1 MNNRKTVLSLALAC
15 ALFGG
20 TAQADTAVGAYV
32 NHDGWTTRTIDEFN
46 DSTTRTSATI
56 NLFSSFDY
64 SWWGH
69 LRYQASN
76 IVSRNAVPLITWMP
90 YQRDRPEA
98 NVLQEISNGEHDGYI
113 YSWIDGFKY
122 WRSTYPSDQQPKIAL
137 RFAHEFNGT
146 WYPWGDKPED
156 LKLAW
161 RYLHNMF
168 KNAGIDDAVDWVWC
182 ANNVDV
188 DSHDDITLYY
198 PGDDVVDWLS
208 LDGYNWGSNYS
219 FSSWKSFDETFSQ
232 QYVKMVTSFPGK
244 PVMLGEVSSAEPHD
258 LPNANWG
265 QNGDD
270 SDAGESKEEWVA
282 DMMQSIQSYYP
293 AIKSI
298 VWFNTNKELRWGL
311 NLDGNTG
318 LSAYNHAV
326 SDPYFAGTMEPEVA
340 EASSMAAFDFGKPSL
355 QARASDT
362 EPNGVSHKSS
372 PETAA
377 GSSAK
382 SSVASRTKVSKDS
395 SKKPE
400 IKGVNKL
407 KKEAAGLRK
416 MNRKLLKKWRL
427 ESILPADVD
436 QRNQ

>member
-1 MNNRKTVLSLALAC
+1 MKNKKTVLSLALAC
-15 ALFGG
+15 ALFGS
-20 TAQADTAVGAYV
+20 TSQAETAVGAYV

-46 DSTTRTSATI
+46 DSTTRPSSTI

-64 SWWGH
+64 GWWGH
-69 LRYQASN
+69 LRYQAAN

-90 YQRDRPEA
+90 YKRDRPDA
-98 NVLQEISNGEHDGYI
+98 NILQEISNGQHDGYI

-122 WRSTYPSDQQPKIAL
+122 WRSTYPADQQPKIAL

-156 LKLAW
+156 LKSAW
-161 RYLHNMF
+161 RYLHTMF
-168 KNAGIDDAVDWVWC
+168 KNAGINDAVDWVWC

-188 DSHDDITLYY
+188 DSHDDITRYY
-198 PGDDVVDWLS
+198 PGDDMVDWLS

-232 QYVKMVTSFPGK
+232 QYVKMITNFPGK

-258 LPNANWG
+258 LPNASWG

-270 SDAGESKEEWVA
+270 SDAAESKEEWVA
-282 DMMQSIQSYYP
+282 DMMQSIQTNYP

-318 LSAYNHAV
+318 LSAYNNAV
-326 SDPYFAGTMEPEVA
+326 SDPYFAGTIEPESTMIAA
-340 EASSMAAFDFGKPSL
+340 ETEVGTPELGARGPSTH
-355 QARASDT
+355 D
-362 EPNGVSHKSS
+362 
-372 PETAA
+372 
-377 GSSAK
+377 
-382 SSVASRTKVSKDS
+382 SVATLKARGPSVSPPQATDQGLLYQTIGLS
-395 SKKPE
+395 QKPD
-400 IKGVNKL
+400 ITGVAKL
-407 KKEAAGLRK
+407 QKEAAGIRK
-416 MNRKLLKKWRL
+416 MNRKLLTKWRL

-436 QRNQ
+436 MRNN

>member
-1 MNNRKTVLSLALAC
+1 MNTKKTVLSAALTC
-15 ALFGG
+15 LLFSG
-20 TAQADTAVGAYV
+20 TATADTAIGAYV
-32 NHDGWTTRTIDEFN
+32 NHDGWTTRTIDELN
-46 DSTTRTSATI
+46 DSTTRAAATI

-64 SWWGH
+64 NWWGH

-76 IVSRNAVPLITWMP
+76 IVSRNATPLITWMP
-90 YQRDRPEA
+90 YKRDRPDA
-98 NVLQEISNGEHDGYI
+98 NILQEISTGQFDGYI

-122 WRSTYPSDQQPKIAL
+122 WRSTYPADQQPKIAL

-156 LKLAW
+156 LKTAW
-161 RYLHNMF
+161 RYLHAKF
-168 KNAGIDDAVDWVWC
+168 VAAGIGDAVDWVWC

-188 DSHDDITLYY
+188 DSYDDITQYY

-232 QYVKMVTSFPGK
+232 QYVKMISNYPSK
-244 PVMLGEVSSAEPHD
+244 PIMLGEVSSAEPHD
-258 LPNANWG
+258 LPNASWG

-293 AIKSI
+293 AIKAI
-298 VWFNTNKELRWGL
+298 VWFNTNKELKWGL
-311 NLDGNTG
+311 NLEGNTG

-326 SDPYFAGTMEPEVA
+326 SDPYFAGTMTAAPIET
-340 EASSMAAFDFGKPSL
+340 EASSMEEPSL
-355 QARASDT
+355 QARADDST
-362 EPNGVSHKSS
+362 TSEKLLQ
-372 PETAA
+372 
-377 GSSAK
+377 AK
-382 SSVASRTKVSKDS
+382 SGNNQSVKIEDS
-395 SKKPE
+395 SSESNAYGLSKRPE
-400 IKGVNKL
+400 VTGVAKL

-436 QRNQ
+436 KRNQ